1 MNEQIAQLSQIL
13 DVTNHG
19 HILYIYDKLDRY
31 VRNAVAFI
39 KTGITF
45 GGHVFI
51 IDNKDKYDRIYQEL
65 QKTLTRGEWS
75 CIHYIDIDDFY
86 GLNGEFHSETTF
98 HHFEKIIKPFQEKQI
113 PIRIWSNVEW
123 NEQDDKLIDFENK
136 VDECVYSNKV
146 VSVCAYNG
154 KQISASLE
162 NHLCRNH
169 DYFMT
174 DYQLVKSIL
183 YKKRPVLF
191 PSLSEQ
197 TEHKKI
203 VEQLRATKHQLNS
216 FIMHNLDP
224 ILILDMEDKI
234 ITVNQAFER
243 TFGWSAA
250 EVLGLNANEMPY
262 IPNDRKFEVNRN
274 RSFLLLGENLE
285 GYESIRKTKAGT
297 IVNVMMSCF
306 PLWEEEDK
314 VAGWAVMIRD
324 ITEQK
329 QAQEVLIRT
338 EKLSIA
344 GELAASI
351 AHEIRNPITT
361 VKGFLQ
367 LLQTG
372 TTEKWNY
379 YSLMSSEIDRIELIL
394 SELLMLA
401 KPQVSHFQ
409 QKNVSLLIQDVVSL
423 LIPQAN
429 MNNVLIVTEF
439 DSDEVMINCEENQLK
454 QAFINFIK
462 NAIDSMPQGGKVVI
476 QMESS
481 GKVELLIRIIDQG
494 YGIPEHI
501 LPKLGQPFY
510 TTKEKGTGLGL
521 MVSKKI
527 IENHQGSI
535 AIYSKEKIGTTIE
548 VKIPLNL

>member
-1 MNEQIAQLSQIL
+1 LNEQIAQLTQLL

-39 KTGITF
+39 KTGIKF

-65 QKTLTRGEWS
+65 QKTLTCGEWS
-75 CIHYIDIDDFY
+75 CIHYIDIDSY

-98 HHFEKIIKPFQEKQI
+98 HHFENIIKPFQEKQI

-123 NEQDDKLIDFENK
+123 NEQDDKLINFENK

-183 YKKRPVLF
+183 YKKRPLLT
-191 PSLSEQ
+191 PSLLEQ

-262 IPNDRKFEVNRN
+262 IPDDRKFEVNRN
-274 RSFLLLGENLE
+274 RSFLLLGEYLD
-285 GYESIRKTKAGT
+285 GYESIRKTKTGNL
-297 IVNVMMSCF
+297 VNVMMSCF

-314 VAGWAVMIRD
+314 VAGWAVMVRD

-379 YSLMSSEIDRIELIL
+379 YSLMGSEIDRIELIL

-409 QKNVSLLIQDVVSL
+409 QKNVPLLIQDVVSL

-439 DSDEVMINCEENQLK
+439 DSDEVMNNCEENQLK

-462 NAIDSMPQGGKVVI
+462 NAIDSMPAGGKVII

-481 GKVELLIRIIDQG
+481 DKAEVLIRIIDQG

-535 AIYSKEKIGTTIE
+535 AIYSKENIGTTIE

>member
-1 MNEQIAQLSQIL
+1 LNEQIAQLTQLL

-39 KTGITF
+39 KTGIKF

-65 QKTLTRGEWS
+65 QKTLTCGEWS
-75 CIHYIDIDDFY
+75 CIHYIDIDSY

-98 HHFEKIIKPFQEKQI
+98 HHFENIIKPFQEKQI

-123 NEQDDKLIDFENK
+123 NEQDDKLINFENK

-183 YKKRPVLF
+183 YKKRPLLT
-191 PSLSEQ
+191 PSLLEQ

-262 IPNDRKFEVNRN
+262 IPDDRKFEVNRN
-274 RSFLLLGENLE
+274 RSFLLLGEYLD
-285 GYESIRKTKAGT
+285 GYESIRKTKTGNL
-297 IVNVMMSCF
+297 VNVMMSCF

-314 VAGWAVMIRD
+314 VAGWAVMVRD

-379 YSLMSSEIDRIELIL
+379 YSLMGSEIDRIELIL

-409 QKNVSLLIQDVVSL
+409 QKNVPLLIQDVVSL

-439 DSDEVMINCEENQLK
+439 DSDEVMNNCEENQLK

-462 NAIDSMPQGGKVVI
+462 NAIDSMPAGGKVII

-481 GKVELLIRIIDQG
+481 VKAEVLIRIIDQG
-494 YGIPEHI
+494 VGIPEHI

-535 AIYSKEKIGTTIE
+535 AIYSKENIGTTIE

>member
-1 MNEQIAQLSQIL
+1 LNEQIAQLTQL
-13 DVTNHG
+13 LNVTNHG

-31 VRNAVAFI
+31 VRNAVSFI
-39 KTGITF
+39 KTGIKF

-51 IDNKDKYDRIYQEL
+51 IDNKDRYDRIYQEL
-65 QKTLTRGEWS
+65 QKTLTCGEWS
-75 CIHYIDIDDFY
+75 CIHYNDNDDFY
-86 GLNGEFHSETTF
+86 GLNGEFHSENIF
-98 HHFEKIIKPFQEKQI
+98 HYLENIIKPFQEKQI
-113 PIRIWSNVEW
+113 PIRIWSHVEW
-123 NEQDDKLIDFENK
+123 NEQDEKLINFENK
-136 VDECVYSNKV
+136 ADECVYSNKV

-183 YKKRPVLF
+183 YKKRPLLT
-191 PSLSEQ
+191 PSLLEQ

-224 ILILDMEDKI
+224 ILIIDMEDKI
-234 ITVNQAFER
+234 ITVNQAFEK

-250 EVLGLNANEMPY
+250 EVLGLNANEMPH
-262 IPNDRKFEVNRN
+262 IPDDRKFEVNRN
-274 RSFLLLGENLE
+274 RSFILLGENLD
-285 GYESIRKTKAGT
+285 GYESIRKTKAGD
-297 IVNVMMSCF
+297 IVNVMVSCF

-314 VAGWAVMIRD
+314 VAGWAVMTKD

-439 DSDEVMINCEENQLK
+439 DSDEVIINCEENQLK

-462 NAIDSMPQGGKVVI
+462 NAIDSMPAGGKVVI

-481 GKVELLIRIIDQG
+481 DKAEVLIRIIDQG

-535 AIYSKEKIGTTIE
+535 AIYSKETIGTIIE
-548 VKIPLNL
+548 VKIPLD

>member
-1 MNEQIAQLSQIL
+1 MNEQIAQLTQIL

-19 HILYIYDKLDRY
+19 HILYVYEKLDRY
-31 VRNAVAFI
+31 VKNAVSFI
-39 KTGITF
+39 KTGIK

-51 IDNKDKYDRIYQEL
+51 IDNRDRYDRIYQEL
-65 QKTLTRGEWS
+65 QKTLTCGEWS
-75 CIHYIDIDDFY
+75 CIHYIDNDDFY
-86 GLNGEFHSETTF
+86 GLNGEFHSENIL
-98 HHFEKIIKPFQEKQI
+98 HHFEHLIKPFQEKQI
-113 PIRIWSNVEW
+113 PIRTWAHVEW
-123 NEQDDKLIDFENK
+123 NEQDEKLINFENQA
-136 VDECVYSNKV
+136 DECVYTNKI

-174 DYQLVKSIL
+174 DYQLIKSIL

-203 VEQLRATKHQLNS
+203 EKQLRATKHQLNS
-216 FIMHNLDP
+216 FIIHNLDP
-224 ILILDMEDKI
+224 ILILDMDDKI
-234 ITVNQAFER
+234 ITVNKAFEK

-262 IPNDRKFEVNRN
+262 IPDDRKFEVNRN

-285 GYESIRKTKAGT
+285 GYESIRKTKSGNL
-297 IVNVMMSCF
+297 VNVMVSCF

-372 TTEKWNY
+372 TEEKWNY

-409 QKNVSLLIQDVVSL
+409 QKNVSLLIQEVVSL

-429 MNNVLIVTEF
+429 MNNVLIHTEF
-439 DSDEVMINCEENQLK
+439 DSDEVMIHCEENQLK

-481 GKVELLIRIIDQG
+481 DNEELLIRIIDQG

-521 MVSKKI
+521 MVSRKI

-535 AIYSKEKIGTTIE
+535 AIHSKENIGTTIE
-548 VKIPLNL
+548 VKIPLK

>member
-1 MNEQIAQLSQIL
+1 MNEQIAQLTQIL

-19 HILYIYDKLDRY
+19 HILYIYDKFDRY
-31 VRNAVAFI
+31 VRNAVSFI

-51 IDNKDKYDRIYQEL
+51 IDNKDRYDCIYQEL
-65 QKTLTRGEWS
+65 QKTLTCGEWS
-75 CIHYIDIDDFY
+75 CIHYID
-86 GLNGEFHSETTF
+86 NGEFYGDVQSEAILRQ
-98 HHFEKIIKPFQEKQI
+98 FENIIKPFQEKQI
-113 PIRIWSNVEW
+113 PIRTWAHVEW
-123 NEQDDKLIDFENK
+123 NEQDEKLINFENK
-136 VDECVYSNKV
+136 ADECVYSNKV

-174 DYQLVKSIL
+174 DYQLVKSIT

-197 TEHKKI
+197 TEHKK
-203 VEQLRATKHQLNS
+203 VVKQLRATKHQLNS

-224 ILILDMEDKI
+224 ILILDMDDKI

-243 TFGWSAA
+243 TFGWSAT
-250 EVLGLNANEMPY
+250 EVLGLNANEIPY
-262 IPNDRKFEVNRN
+262 IPDDRKFEVNRN
-274 RSFLLLGENLE
+274 RSFILLRENID
-285 GYESIRKTKAGT
+285 GYESIRKTKAGD
-297 IVNVMMSCF
+297 IVNVLMSCF

-372 TTEKWNY
+372 TEEKWNY
-379 YSLMSSEIDRIELIL
+379 YSLMGSEIDRIELIL

-409 QKNVSLLIQDVVSL
+409 QKNVSLLIQEVVSL

-429 MNNVLIVTEF
+429 MNSVLIKTEF
-439 DSDEVMINCEENQLK
+439 DFDEVMINCEENQLK

-462 NAIDSMPQGGKVVI
+462 NAIDSMPKGGKVVI
-476 QMESS
+476 QMKSIDKSE
-481 GKVELLIRIIDQG
+481 VLFRIIDQG

-510 TTKEKGTGLGL
+510 TTKEKGTGLGF

-535 AIYSKEKIGTTIE
+535 AIYSKENIGTTIE
-548 VKIPLNL
+548 VKIPLE

>member
-1 MNEQIAQLSQIL
+1 MNEQIAQLTQIL
-13 DVTNHG
+13 EVTNHG

-31 VRNAVAFI
+31 VRNAVSFI
-39 KTGITF
+39 KTGIKF
-45 GGHVFI
+45 EGHVFI
-51 IDNKDKYDRIYQEL
+51 IDNKDRYDHIYQEL
-65 QKTLTRGEWS
+65 KKTLTCREWS
-75 CIHYIDIDDFY
+75 CVHYIDNND
-86 GLNGEFHSETTF
+86 FHSQDEDF
-98 HHFEKIIKPFQEKQI
+98 HCEMILPQLESRIKPFQEKQI
-113 PIRIWSNVEW
+113 SIRIWAHIECK
-123 NEQDDKLIDFENK
+123 EQDDTKLINFENNA
-136 VDECVYSNKV
+136 DECVNSNKV
-146 VSVCAYNG
+146 VSICAYNG
-154 KQISASLE
+154 KQISASLQ

-183 YKKRPVLF
+183 YKKRLALS
-191 PSLSEQ
+191 PSLVEQ
-197 TEHKKI
+197 AEHKKI
-203 VEQLRATKHQLNS
+203 VAQLKATKHQLNS

-224 ILILDMEDKI
+224 ILILDMDDKVV
-234 ITVNQAFER
+234 TVNQAFER
-243 TFGWSAA
+243 TFGWSAD
-250 EVLGLNANEMPY
+250 EVLGLNMNELPN
-262 IPNDRKFEVNRN
+262 IPEERRFEINRN
-274 RSFLLLGENLE
+274 RSFLLVGESLE

-297 IVNVMMSCF
+297 IVNVMVSCF
-306 PLWEEEDK
+306 PLREEEEK
-314 VAGWAVMIRD
+314 VAGWAIIIRD

-329 QAQEVLIRT
+329 QAQEVLIKT

-379 YSLMSSEIDRIELIL
+379 YDLMTSEINRIELIL

-409 QKNVSLLIQDVVSL
+409 QKNVTLLIQDVVSL

-429 MNNVLIVTEF
+429 MNNVMIITEF
-439 DSDEVMINCEENQLK
+439 DSDEVIVNCEENQLK

-462 NAIDSMPQGGKVVI
+462 NAIDSMPAGGKVVI

-481 GKVELLIRIIDQG
+481 AELLVRIIDQG

-535 AIYSKEKIGTTIE
+535 VIYSKENMGTTIE
-548 VKIPLNL
+548 VKIPRG

>member
-1 MNEQIAQLSQIL
+1 LNEQIAQLTQIL

-31 VRNAVAFI
+31 VRNAVSFI

-65 QKTLTRGEWS
+65 QKTLTCGEWS
-75 CIHYIDIDDFY
+75 CIHYIDIDSY
-86 GLNGEFHSETTF
+86 GLNGEFHRETTF
-98 HHFEKIIKPFQEKQI
+98 HHFENIIKPFQEKQI

-123 NEQDDKLIDFENK
+123 NEQDDKLINFENK

-183 YKKRPVLF
+183 YKKRPVLT
-191 PSLSEQ
+191 PSLLEQ

-224 ILILDMEDKI
+224 ILILDMDDKI

-262 IPNDRKFEVNRN
+262 IPDDRKFEVNRN
-274 RSFLLLGENLE
+274 RSFLLLGEYLD
-285 GYESIRKTKAGT
+285 GYESIRKTKTGNL
-297 IVNVMMSCF
+297 VNVMMSCF

-409 QKNVSLLIQDVVSL
+409 QKNVPLLIQDVVSL

-429 MNNVLIVTEF
+429 MNNVLIITEF

-481 GKVELLIRIIDQG
+481 DKVELLIRIIDQG

-535 AIYSKEKIGTTIE
+535 AIYSKENIGTTIE

>member
-13 DVTNHG
+13 DVRTPG

-31 VRNAVAFI
+31 VRNAVSFI
-39 KTGITF
+39 KTGIKF

-51 IDNKDKYDRIYQEL
+51 IDNKDRYDRIYQEL
-65 QKTLTRGEWS
+65 QKTLTCGEWS
-75 CIHYIDIDDFY
+75 CIHYIDNEEFY
-86 GLNGEFHSETTF
+86 GGFQSEAIL
-98 HHFEKIIKPFQEKQI
+98 HHFENLIKPFQEKQI
-113 PIRIWSNVEW
+113 PIRTWAHVEW
-123 NEQDDKLIDFENK
+123 NEQDEKLINFENK
-136 VDECVYSNKV
+136 VDEYVYSNKV

-183 YKKRPVLF
+183 YKKRPLLT
-191 PSLSEQ
+191 PSLLEQ
-197 TEHKKI
+197 SEHKKI

-250 EVLGLNANEMPY
+250 EVLGLNANEMPN
-262 IPNDRKFEVNRN
+262 IPDDRKFEVDRN

-379 YSLMSSEIDRIELIL
+379 YSLMSSEIERIELIL

-429 MNNVLIVTEF
+429 MNNVLILTEF

-462 NAIDSMPQGGKVVI
+462 NAIDSMPAGGKVVI

-481 GKVELLIRIIDQG
+481 DKAEVLIRIIDQG
-494 YGIPEHI
+494 VGIPEHI

-527 IENHQGSI
+527 IENHQGAI
-535 AIYSKEKIGTTIE
+535 AIHSKETIGTIIE
-548 VKIPLNL
+548 VKIPLD